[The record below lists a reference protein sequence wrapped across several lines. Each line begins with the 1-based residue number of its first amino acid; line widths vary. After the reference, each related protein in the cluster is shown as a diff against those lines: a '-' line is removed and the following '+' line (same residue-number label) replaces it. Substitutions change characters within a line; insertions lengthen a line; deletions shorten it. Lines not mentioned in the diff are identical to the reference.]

1 MPDKQTRA
9 CASAKKELDR
19 IESELREIAEFYFTV
34 GSALQHSPPR
44 LVIANSDLRER
55 PDIGP
60 RWMVPAV
67 DYLEWP
73 DKETVKEKLRDCY
86 GAEDA
91 YAQAWRALP
100 SEARSE
106 FPRPKR

>member
-1 MPDKQTRA
+1 MSGKLARA

-19 IESELREIAEFYFTV
+19 IEGELREIAEFYFSV
-34 GSALQHSPPR
+34 GVALEHSPPR
-44 LVIANSDLRER
+44 LVIANSDLTER
-55 PDIGP
+55 DDIGP
-60 RWMVPAV
+60 RLMVPSV

-73 DKETVKEKLRDCY
+73 DKETVKEKMRSYY

-100 SEARSE
+100 SQARSE